1 MISLDKMNLVMTVEY
16 GKGVKG
22 FESYYFMA
30 YIDLGMA
37 VCLMN
42 KNCFVITKQYH
53 ALQRFIE
60 EFVNTTPM
68 VNDQSLNNK

>member
-1 MISLDKMNLVMTVEY
+1 MISLDKMNLFMTVEY

-22 FESYYFMA
+22 FESYHFMA

-42 KNCFVITKQYH
+42 KTV
-53 ALQRFIE
+53 L
-60 EFVNTTPM
+60 
-68 VNDQSLNNK
+68 

>member
-1 MISLDKMNLVMTVEY
+1 MFSKTLTLTQLNLTEKKLMISLDKMNLVMTVEY

-42 KNCFVITKQYH
+42 KSCFVISKQYH
-53 ALQRFIE
+53 AL
-60 EFVNTTPM
+60 
-68 VNDQSLNNK
+68 